1 MVTLETGGV
10 PQQAFCDPAADIRT
24 EISDT
29 SGMPELPD
37 KIWFHRTAAAV
48 IDAGRCVGCGGCIA
62 ACPSRSISVGEDGHP
77 TLIQMCTGCS
87 ACWDYCPM
95 SGLRTERISG
105 QARTPNKNG
114 EYSLGEV
121 LEAVSARA
129 LRRPEQA
136 QDGGVVTAVLGALL
150 ESGHID
156 GVIATRK
163 VDAFHCEAFIAT
175 SPVEI
180 IEASGS
186 VYHQAHPLAMLNEIR
201 RGSLG
206 RLAFIGTPCQISA
219 LRALQLYPWKNRDS
233 LASGVTLALSLF
245 CTRSFD
251 PEKLQAAIAARGIDI
266 SAVRKIDVRSG
277 RLTVENFDGQNVLG
291 AKVTEFRRAALSGC
305 GECADFTG
313 MGADISVGNL
323 ASAAGE
329 STVLI
334 RSKAGAAAWE
344 VARGVLEIKA
354 MNGTEVLSKAATRQ
368 RNAAEARM
376 ARGFDPD
383 GSPWITYSEHL
394 AAYLG
399 TDRAPAS
406 PPAHRSQSY
415 DISC

>member
-1 MVTLETGGV
+1 MVMLER
-10 PQQAFCDPAADIRT
+10 PLAQRASYDPAADIRT
-24 EISDT
+24 EISDA

-48 IDAGRCVGCGGCIA
+48 IDAGRCIGCGGCIA

-77 TLIQMCTGCS
+77 TLVQMCTGCS

-95 SGLRTERISG
+95 SGLRTERISR
-105 QARTPNKNG
+105 QTLTPNCNG
-114 EYSLGEV
+114 EYSIGEV

-136 QDGGVVTAVLGALL
+136 QDGGVVTALLDALL

-163 VDAFHCEAFIAT
+163 VDAFHGEAFIAT
-175 SPVEI
+175 SAAEVL
-180 IEASGS
+180 EASGS
-186 VYHQAHPLAMLNEIR
+186 VYHQAHPLAMLNVMP
-201 RGSLG
+201 RGSLS
-206 RLAFIGTPCQISA
+206 RVALVGTPCQISA

-233 LASGVTLALSLF
+233 LAADVSLAVSLF

-251 PEKLQAAIAARGIDI
+251 AEKLQAAVAARGIDV

-277 RLTVENFDGQNVLG
+277 RLTAENFAGQNVLG
-291 AKVTEFRRAALSGC
+291 TKVSEFSGAALSGC
-305 GECADFTG
+305 GECADFAG

-323 ASAAGE
+323 ASGAGE

-334 RSKAGAAAWE
+334 RSKAGAAAWA
-344 VARGVLEIKA
+344 VARDALEIRPLHS
-354 MNGTEVLSKAATRQ
+354 TEALVKAATRQ
-368 RNAAEARM
+368 RKAAEARM

-383 GSPWITYSEHL
+383 GSPWITYLEHL
-394 AAYLG
+394 AAYSG